1 MTTVRAGTSE
11 FSYLRAKKISQ
22 ALVAHACNPSYLE
35 AEIRRIKARQ
45 KKPLSQ
51 KYPTHKQTNKQKI
64 PNTDKGLVE

>member
-1 MTTVRAGTSE
+1 MPVIPVT
-11 FSYLRAKKISQ
+11 
-22 ALVAHACNPSYLE
+22 LE